1 MTSDE
6 LSAKM
11 KTTAGC
17 RFIAHKRLLALDA
30 AWTRLTA
37 LTSAYVI
44 VLTALPYFLSL
55 PTHVADHI
63 NLATLALAV
72 IVLIASLVQYA
83 SNNAAT
89 GEQFHR
95 SALEINEIRRE
106 LDTANPNSNVN
117 ALQTAFEKYNV
128 ILQKYSINQDD
139 IDYLRYQYER
149 PDDYPWI
156 DAEKQSEIA
165 RLVFWSKYWSV
176 IVMATITILWLA
188 LIFVYAIPS
197 QIIGSPA

>member
-6 LSAKM
+6 LSSKM

-37 LTSAYVI
+37 LSSAYVI

-55 PTHVADHI
+55 PTHIADHI
-63 NLATLALAV
+63 NLATLALAI

-106 LDTANPNSNVN
+106 LDTASPTSNVS
-117 ALQTAFEKYNV
+117 ALQTVSEKYNA
-128 ILQKYSINQDD
+128 ILQKYSINQDE
-139 IDYLRYQYER
+139 IDYLRYQYDR
-149 PDDYPWI
+149 PDEYPWI
-156 DAEKQSEIA
+156 DAKKRSGIA
-165 RLVFWSKYWSV
+165 RIIFWSKYWS
-176 IVMATITILWLA
+176 ILVMAAITILWLA

-197 QIIGSPA
+197 QIIGGPA

>member
-37 LTSAYVI
+37 LTSAYLI
-44 VLTALPYFLSL
+44 VLTALPYFLTL
-55 PTHVADHI
+55 PPHVANHI
-63 NLATLALAV
+63 NLATLTMAV

-83 SNNAAT
+83 SNNSAT

-95 SALEINEIRRE
+95 SALEIDEIRRDLESAKPE
-106 LDTANPNSNVN
+106 LAED
-117 ALQTAFEKYNV
+117 ALRVATTRYNNL
-128 ILQKYSINQDD
+128 LQKYSVNQDE
-139 IDYLRYQYER
+139 IDYVRYQYDR
-149 PDDYPWI
+149 PDEYPWLSSRKRSI
-156 DAEKQSEIA
+156 ISFA
-165 RLVFWSKYWSV
+165 VFWSKHWSA
-176 IVMATITILWLA
+176 IVTFLITCMWLA
-188 LIFVYAIPS
+188 LIFAYAIPR
-197 QIIGSPA
+197 QILDPSL

>member
-1 MTSDE
+1 MTSNE

-44 VLTALPYFLSL
+44 VLTALPYFLTL

-63 NLATLALAV
+63 NLATLAMAV

-106 LDTANPNSNVN
+106 LDANKSPNTDNLHS
-117 ALQTAFEKYNV
+117 ASEKYSV
-128 ILQKYSINQDD
+128 ILHKYSINQDD

-149 PDDYPWI
+149 PDDYQWI
-156 DAEKQSEIA
+156 DDKKRSEIS
-165 RLVFWSKYWSV
+165 RLVFWSKHWSTT
-176 IVMATITILWLA
+176 VMSIITILWLA
-188 LIFVYAIPS
+188 LIFAYAIPS
-197 QIIGSPA
+197 QVIGAPA

>member
-6 LSAKM
+6 LSANMKM
-11 KTTAGC
+11 TAGC

-44 VLTALPYFLSL
+44 VLTALPYFLTL
-55 PTHVADHI
+55 PSHVADHI
-63 NLATLALAV
+63 NLATLAMAV

-106 LDTANPNSNVN
+106 LNTANPNSNAN
-117 ALQTAFEKYNV
+117 ALQSASEKYST
-128 ILQKYSINQDD
+128 ILQKYSVNQDD

-149 PDDYPWI
+149 PNEYPWI
-156 DAEKQSEIA
+156 DTKTRSGIA
-165 RLVFWSKYWSV
+165 RLVFWSRYWS
-176 IVMATITILWLA
+176 ITVMSAITIIWLA
-188 LIFVYAIPS
+188 LIFFYAIPS
-197 QIIGSPA
+197 QIISASA